1 MADHEGGHDRDPKA
15 QDGAVEVRIHLAP
28 VMEHMRMSQ
37 RLMQNGARQTADES
51 CQPAALA
58 GASAASITSAKIGA
72 LNVEKIICIYSMM
85 LWYSSATYAPPMDN
99 RMAVAVASR
108 PIQT

>member
-1 MADHEGGHDRDPKA
+1 
-15 QDGAVEVRIHLAP
+15 
-28 VMEHMRMSQ
+28 
-37 RLMQNGARQTADES
+37 
-51 CQPAALA
+51 
-58 GASAASITSAKIGA
+58 
-72 LNVEKIICIYSMM
+72 MM